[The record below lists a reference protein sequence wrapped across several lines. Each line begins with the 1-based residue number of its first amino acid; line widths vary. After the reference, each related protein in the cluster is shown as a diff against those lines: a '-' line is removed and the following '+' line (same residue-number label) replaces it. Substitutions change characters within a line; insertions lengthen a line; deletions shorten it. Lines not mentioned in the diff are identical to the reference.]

1 LSTAEVSAPAATA
14 RLASRRARASWF
26 QRWSP
31 LGGLLFVIGAV
42 AVAITP
48 AGGETGETAAEVVN
62 FAAGKEAW
70 FIGAMLFAL
79 GALPLLG
86 CFAAGLY
93 LRLQQAGANA
103 EAVLA
108 LIGGAFFAL
117 LFFVAVTIW
126 MAPLVDVPEGRAA
139 QLTQASAYLTIDD
152 IGWVALGGAG
162 VGAGLLAIAASLGA
176 LRAGAVPSWLG
187 WVGVVLGVASFATVT
202 FVGMFAWVVWIAV
215 VSAGLLVRRGSN
227 PSA

>member
-1 LSTAEVSAPAATA
+1 VLGTFHGDGMPAPRALKPGRCPAPLYVGGFFSYAETRWRAPPGVCG
-14 RLASRRARASWF
+14 RQPARASG
-26 QRWSP
+26 RR
-31 LGGLLFVIGAV
+31 
-42 AVAITP
+42 
-48 AGGETGETAAEVVN
+48 EVVS

-103 EAVLA
+103 KAVLA

-126 MAPLVDVPEGRAA
+126 MAPLVDVPEGRVA
-139 QLTQASAYLTIDD
+139 QLAQASTYLTIDD
-152 IGWVALGGAG
+152 IGWVALGGGG
-162 VGAGLLAIAASLGA
+162 VGAGLMVIAASLGA

-187 WVGVVLGVASFATVT
+187 WVGVVFGVASFATIT
-202 FVGMFAWVVWIAV
+202 FFGMFAWV
-215 VSAGLLVRRGSN
+215 AGSHLAREKRAAGIE
-227 PSA
+227 PA